1 MSKKPRTFCSA
12 REEGGAAPSM
22 LSVDIRVVDHTS
34 SLHHEC
40 KVLQHDRPIHEFKV
54 LQRGAART
62 QARQIDQNS
71 ILDPEIEFRAAGHQ
85 TQAWLCLFAPKR

>member
-1 MSKKPRTFCSA
+1 
-12 REEGGAAPSM
+12 M

-85 TQAWLCLFAPKR
+85 TQAWLCLHL